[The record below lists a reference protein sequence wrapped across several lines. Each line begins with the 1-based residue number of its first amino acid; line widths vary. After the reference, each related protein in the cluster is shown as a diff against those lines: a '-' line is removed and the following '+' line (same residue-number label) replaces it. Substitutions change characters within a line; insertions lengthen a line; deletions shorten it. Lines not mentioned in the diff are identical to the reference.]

1 MAVSSSPQDVL
12 SPLLA
17 RAPRLARLLP
27 RLPRARFVEQSLRD
41 LTMVATSLV
50 RYRPV
55 ARTYTRA
62 DAKAGAE
69 GATLTLLANEE
80 IASGTRLLT
89 FARPAGFAFAAG
101 QFLTFRLAVAGGTGE
116 LRRSYSLC
124 SAPDDDT
131 LRIAVK
137 RVDGGQ
143 GSAHL
148 HALPVGSR
156 LPFRG
161 PSGAFTYAPRTEAH
175 DLLLVAGGSGITPIL
190 SIVKTA
196 LAGSPAAKLTLLY
209 AAQAPGEMAHR
220 RELAELSAANPRL
233 TLRCFFDRVGPED
246 VLSDHETVGRVG
258 ALDLASGAAPAALV
272 YLCGPEPMMDSVS
285 GALEAQGLAPEAIF
299 RERFFTPRSA
309 PLPARKDRVSLKLVD
324 HGVDLPVDPRRTL
337 LESTLEGGLA
347 VPYSCTMGGCGECK
361 AHLAR
366 GQVSMAE
373 PNCLSRDERESGC
386 ILPCISYPLT
396 DVELAYPTETSR

>member
-1 MAVSSSPQDVL
+1 MAVSSSAQDVL
-12 SPLLA
+12 APLLA

-27 RLPRARFVEQSLRD
+27 RLPQARFVEQSLRD
-41 LTMVATSLV
+41 LTMLATSLV

-62 DAKAGAE
+62 DATRGAE
-69 GATLTLLANEE
+69 GETLRLLASEE
-80 IASGTRLLT
+80 IANGTRLLT
-89 FARPAGFAFAAG
+89 FARPADFVFAAG
-101 QFLTFRLAVAGGTGE
+101 QFLTFRLTIAGAGTE

-124 SAPDDDT
+124 SAPDDET
-131 LRIAVK
+131 LQVAVK
-137 RVDGGQ
+137 RVEGGL

-148 HALPVGSR
+148 HGLVVGSR
-156 LPFRG
+156 VPFRG
-161 PSGAFTYAPRTEAH
+161 PSGAFTYAPHPDAH
-175 DLLLVAGGSGITPIL
+175 HLLLVAGGSGITPIL

-196 LAGSPAAKLTLLY
+196 LRGSPTASVTLLY
-209 AAQAPGEMAHR
+209 AARCPSEMAHR
-220 RELAELSAANPRL
+220 RELADLAARDPRL
-233 TLRCFFDRVGPED
+233 SLRCFFDQLGAED
-246 VLSDHETVGRVG
+246 TLAEHETAGRIG
-258 ALDLASGAAPAALV
+258 ALDLTPPAGPTPLV

-285 GALEAQGLAPEAIF
+285 GALEAQGFSPETIL
-299 RERFFTPRSA
+299 RERFFTPRAA
-309 PLPARKDRVSLKLVD
+309 PLPARKERVSLKLLR
-324 HGVDLPVDPRRTL
+324 HGLDLPVDPRRTL

-361 AHLAR
+361 AHLTK

-396 DVELAYPTETSR
+396 DVELDYPTETSR